1 MSAGS
6 SDGAGA
12 RESEGRWDA
21 VVVGAGMGGLGTAA
35 LLTDAGLRVLVV
47 EAAKDIGGR
56 AYSFSHRG
64 HVTNVGGPR
73 AGLAGGRV
81 DELFARLGRPSGE
94 RASFDGVRHWVDGE
108 LVDLTQVAMSAP
120 LDELQ
125 SFFAAVEAVTDD
137 DLSAL
142 DAIPADQWLE
152 PLARHPALVDTAR
165 LAGVVMTTI
174 PRLADMAA
182 SSLVESLRIILAMP
196 DIYLAAHGYGDF
208 MAVLAS
214 VVTEG
219 HGAVRTRTSVR
230 RVVVE
235 EGTVRGVQV
244 EGRDGTTETLLAPVV
259 VCAFPVWDLF
269 RIADRSWFPASFV
282 EQVVH
287 LEERTAIF
295 GITAALREPLYDGRF
310 FILTDAPRAGYPLSA
325 FMASNV
331 APSVS
336 PPGEHLLEACCQCD
350 HALGSDKEALAHHI
364 ELLRAD
370 IDAMFPGWEDQAL
383 WVQGSFHWEEPA
395 RTAGRAGRFRPDSV
409 APGISGLYLA
419 GDTVASR
426 ALPGLECA
434 ADSAMRCAAAITG
447 A

>member
-1 MSAGS
+1 VSAES
-6 SDGAGA
+6 STGVDAPGAD
-12 RESEGRWDA
+12 ERWDA

-35 LLTDAGLRVLVV
+35 LLTQAGLRVLVL

-81 DELFARLGRPSGE
+81 DELFARLGRPTGE
-94 RASFDGVRHWVDGE
+94 RACFDGVRHWVDGE
-108 LVDLTQVAMSAP
+108 LVDLTQVAMAAP

-125 SFFAAVEAVTDD
+125 SFFAAVQAVTDD
-137 DLSAL
+137 DLPAL
-142 DAIPADQWLE
+142 DAVPADQWLE
-152 PLARHPALVDTAR
+152 PLAQHRALVDTAR

-174 PRLADMAA
+174 PRLSDMAA
-182 SSLVESLRIILAMP
+182 SALVESLRIILGMP

-208 MAVLAS
+208 MAVLAA
-214 VVTEG
+214 VVAEG
-219 HGAVRTRTSVR
+219 DGEVRTRTTVR

-235 EGTVRGVQV
+235 HGAVRGVQV
-244 EGRDGTTETLLAPVV
+244 EERDGTTETVRAPVV

-269 RIADRSWFPASFV
+269 RIADVSWFPSAFV
-282 EQVVH
+282 DQVRH

-310 FILTDAPRAGYPLSA
+310 FILTDAPRAGHPLSA

-350 HALGSDKEALAHHI
+350 HALGADKEALARHI

-426 ALPGLECA
+426 AVPGLECA
-434 ADSAMRCAAAITG
+434 ADSAMRCASAITG
-447 A
+447 T